1 MLVSILL
8 LLLLLLSK
16 EILAT
21 TWPLYDQII
30 EPFKY
35 LGDTPYQNITFNSPN
50 ITTAM
55 RIQRDIAMNVT
66 IDQLVWPALEL
77 STAFFGKDYS
87 THRLSQVDNVLI
99 MGYKRLVVDLYWDPV
114 DLDWQLCPFSIK
126 HNATATTSTATD
138 DVSLP
143 NGYICASKFKFSN
156 LLETV
161 NDYLVS
167 TEVSRSPFKTDL
179 VFLVLNLH
187 DLSSNVTETAT
198 KSDSNLGQI
207 IRKSITPSTAL
218 LPRIYTPSNLTL
230 DRVNISATFYAHGRE
245 PYFPIIKQTA
255 AQVSWP
261 QWLYLIQERVQLMVG
276 YGTIAN
282 SENSTFRL
290 TMYDNNTIFS
300 SDSVG
305 GLMNATETTCVN
317 DDSWAF
323 VDDDQTPFTYES
335 ALHLTECGYSPY
347 FTQSNYSDPFT
358 IYSAVDS
365 GHLADNVLSTIWS
378 WDVNEPANNEELRCA
393 AIKKSNGR
401 WEATDCANQYRA
413 ACRRADNPSAWLL
426 TENTL
431 NYDRSLSACPEN
443 YIFDVP
449 RVSRQNTI
457 LRKLMAAEN
466 ITEEKVWI
474 NLNLAYNLNACWVI
488 GRYGACWWSSD
499 SDEEYLGLIRTSI
512 VGGVIVLILVG
523 FFAWVKCARLWRNRN
538 SKSRKA
544 MVKAMLARREYV
556 TVPVSIR
563 MNCLFSTSKRFS

>member
-1 MLVSILL
+1 MLLASIRCV
-8 LLLLLLSK
+8 LLLLLSSK
-16 EILAT
+16 ISAT
-21 TWPLYDQII
+21 TWPLYDQIAQ
-30 EPFKY
+30 PFTY
-35 LGDTPYQNITFNSPN
+35 LGDTPYQNISFNSPN

-87 THRLSQVDNVLI
+87 AHRLSQVDNVLI

-114 DLDWQLCPFSIK
+114 DKDWQLCPFSIR
-126 HNATATTSTATD
+126 HNNATAAAPSSAAGGD

-143 NGYICASKFKFSN
+143 NGYTCASKFKFSN

-179 VFLVLNLH
+179 IFLVLNLH
-187 DLSSNVTETAT
+187 DLSTNVTEAT
-198 KSDSNLGQI
+198 TRTDSNLGQI
-207 IRKSITPSTAL
+207 IQQSISPNTAL

-230 DRVNISATFYAHGRE
+230 DRINISASFYAQGRE
-245 PYFPIIKQTA
+245 PYFPIIKQTV

-276 YGTIAN
+276 YGTIA
-282 SENSTFRL
+282 SSDNSTFRL

-317 DDSWAF
+317 EGSWDF
-323 VDDDQTPFTYES
+323 VDDEQKPFSYED

-347 FTQSNYSDPFT
+347 FTQPNYSDPFT

-378 WDVNEPANNEELRCA
+378 WDVNEPAGSEALRCA

-401 WEATDCANQYRA
+401 WEANDCANQYRV
-413 ACRRADNPSAWLL
+413 ACRKADNPSVWVL
-426 TENTL
+426 TRNTFT
-431 NYDRSLSACPEN
+431 YDRALSACPEN

-449 RVSRQNTI
+449 RVPRQNTI
-457 LRKLMAAEN
+457 LRNLMVAEN

-488 GRYGACWWSSD
+488 GRYGSCWWSSG
-499 SDEEYLGLIRTSI
+499 SGEEYLGLIRTSI

-523 FFAWVKCARLWRNRN
+523 FFTWVKCARLWRNRN

-556 TVPVSIR
+556 TVPA
-563 MNCLFSTSKRFS
+563 

>member
-1 MLVSILL
+1 MLVSTLL
-8 LLLLLLSK
+8 LLL
-16 EILAT
+16 ILPSRKTAAT
-21 TWPLYDQII
+21 TWPLYDQVAG
-30 EPFKY
+30 PFTY
-35 LGDTPYQNITFNSPN
+35 LGDTPYQNISFNSPN

-55 RIQRDIAMNVT
+55 RIQRDIAMNIT

-87 THRLSQVDNVLI
+87 AQRLSQVDNVLI

-114 DLDWQLCPFSIK
+114 DLDWQLCPFSTK
-126 HNATATTSTATD
+126 DNATATTFTAAGD
-138 DVSLP
+138 ASLP
-143 NGYICASKFKFSN
+143 NGYTCAVKFKFSN

-179 VFLVLNLH
+179 IFLVLNLH
-187 DLSSNVTETAT
+187 DLSTNVTEAT
-198 KSDSNLGQI
+198 TRTDSNLGQI
-207 IRKSITPSTAL
+207 IRQSITPNTAL
-218 LPRIYTPSNLTL
+218 LPRIYTPSNLTV
-230 DRVNISATFYAHGRE
+230 DRINISASFYAQGRE
-245 PYFPIIKQTA
+245 PYFPIIKQNA

-276 YGTIAN
+276 YGTIAS
-282 SENSTFRL
+282 SEKSTFRL

-300 SDSVG
+300 SSSVG
-305 GLMNATETTCVN
+305 GLMNATETTCAN
-317 DDSWAF
+317 DGSWAF
-323 VDDDQTPFTYES
+323 VDDDQKPFTYED
-335 ALHLTECGYSPY
+335 ALHLTDCGYSPY
-347 FTQSNYSDPFT
+347 FTQSNYSDSYA

-378 WDVNEPANNEELRCA
+378 WDVNEPAGSELLRCA

-401 WEATDCANQYRA
+401 WEANDCADQYRT
-413 ACRRADNPSAWLL
+413 ACRRANNPNVWVL
-426 TENTL
+426 TKNTL
-431 NYDRSLSACPEN
+431 TYDRALSACPEN

-449 RVSRQNTI
+449 RVPRQNTI
-457 LRKLMAAEN
+457 LRNLMVAEN

-488 GRYGACWWSSD
+488 GRYGSCWWSSG

-523 FFAWVKCARLWRNRN
+523 FFTWVKCARLWRNRN
-538 SKSRKA
+538 SKSRKS

-556 TVPVSIR
+556 TVPA
-563 MNCLFSTSKRFS
+563 